1 MKNKS
6 DCPECARILFDSK
19 KTSYKTP
26 FGCIYE
32 NEKCTLRVSV
42 PLSCPVI
49 SAYAVIER
57 EDGLSLT
64 VPLEKERESEGYADY
79 TGDFS
84 LYSSGLYFYYFLFKK
99 KDSSFRLFRQG
110 ESDTNMEDGEKW
122 QVTCLPEK
130 YRSPERFEGRVV
142 YQIFPDRFGKCGEC
156 DLTHKL
162 KPFTVHADIKEPPVK
177 GADENGN
184 WNCDFY
190 GGNLRGIEEKLPYLA
205 SLGVGVIYLN
215 PIFMAYSNHRYDTA
229 DYMRIDPMLGDESDF
244 VSLCKSAKEQGIL
257 IILDG
262 VFSHV
267 GSNSKYFDSEGIFG
281 GGAVSDPDSPYRD
294 WFDFVSYP
302 DEYDCW
308 WDVPTLPCVKEMSEG
323 FLDLIIRNEDSVVAH
338 WLSLG
343 ADGFRLDVADELP
356 DEFIALLRRRV
367 KEIDPEAIVIGEVWE
382 DASNKISYGKRRKY
396 FSGGELDGVM
406 NYVFR
411 DGIINLLCKR
421 ITAEEFASTV
431 RRLVEN
437 YPSFA
442 LRSSMTLLSSHD
454 TTRIQTELGRVLPDT
469 VKGLKAASALQYFLP
484 GMPTVYYGDEVGMKG
499 GDDPANRG
507 FFLPE
512 TEAEEL
518 VSHYTALGRLRA
530 EHKALRLGDT
540 EISSEGEVITITR
553 TLDDD
558 RLTLTVDT
566 DSLEYSI
573 K

>member
-1 MKNKS
+1 MKNAI
-6 DCPECARILFDSK
+6 DCQGCERILFDSK
-19 KTSYKTP
+19 KTSHKTP

-42 PLSCPVI
+42 PLSCPVTYV
-49 SAYAVIER
+49 YAIIER

-64 VPLEKERESEGYADY
+64 VPLEKGNVSEGYADY
-79 TGDFS
+79 SCVFS
-84 LYSSGLYFYYFLFKK
+84 LYSSGLYFYYFVFEK
-99 KDSSFRLFRQG
+99 KDSSFRLLKQG
-110 ESDTNMEDGEKW
+110 DGDTNMEEGEKW
-122 QVTCLPEK
+122 QITCLPEK
-130 YRSPERFEGRVV
+130 YRSPERFEGKVV
-142 YQIFPDRFGKCGEC
+142 YQIFPDRFNKSGEC
-156 DLTHKL
+156 DLSDKL
-162 KPFTVHADIKEPPVK
+162 KPFTIHNDINEPPIK

-190 GGNLRGIEEKLPYLA
+190 GGNLRGIEEKLSYLS

-229 DYMRIDPMLGDESDF
+229 DYMRIDPMLGNENDF
-244 VSLCKSAKEQGIL
+244 ISLCKSAKEQGIS

-267 GSNSKYFDSEGIFG
+267 GSNSKYFDSEGLFG

-308 WDVPTLPCVKEMSEG
+308 WDVPTLPCVKEMSDG

-343 ADGFRLDVADELP
+343 ASGFRLDVADELP
-356 DEFIALLRRRV
+356 DEFIALLRKRV
-367 KEIDPEAIVIGEVWE
+367 KEINPDAIVVGEVWE
-382 DASNKISYGKRRKY
+382 DASNKISYEKRRKY

-421 ITAEEFASTV
+421 IDAEEFASTV
-431 RRLVEN
+431 RGVCEN

-442 LRSSMTLLSSHD
+442 LNCSMTLLSSHD
-454 TTRIQTELGRVLPDT
+454 TTRIQTELGRVLSDT
-469 VKGLKAASALQYFLP
+469 SKGIKAASVLQYFLP
-484 GMPTVYYGDEVGMKG
+484 GMPTIYYGDEVGMKG
-499 GDDPANRG
+499 GDDPYNRA
-507 FFLPE
+507 FFR
-512 TEAEEL
+512 EESESSEL
-518 VSHYTALGRLRA
+518 IAHYR
-530 EHKALRLGDT
+530 RLGKLRKDNACLRFGKT
-540 EISSEGEVITITR
+540 DIYSKGNE
-553 TLDDD
+553 
-558 RLTLTVDT
+558 LTVIRELGEEKKTLVLDVDT
-566 DSLEYSI
+566 LEYSI
-573 K
+573 Y